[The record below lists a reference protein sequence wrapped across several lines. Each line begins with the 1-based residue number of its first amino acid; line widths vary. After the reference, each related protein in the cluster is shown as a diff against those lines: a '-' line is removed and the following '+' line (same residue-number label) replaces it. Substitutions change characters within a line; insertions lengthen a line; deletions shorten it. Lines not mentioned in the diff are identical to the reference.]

1 MWHSLGGEAQRRWW
15 KHYCLNSPKTPQG
28 TPGVHPQT
36 CPRDKHGPYEPL
48 LLLGV
53 PGVLDVNPHLPPSAE
68 GARLEK
74 RMWGWVMGQ
83 VWKDTLQVLLMQQ
96 QHGPVTT
103 ERLGSPLPRGENS
116 WSYQQQ
122 WVLISIYLV
131 FRYLLTLYRTPAL
144 CEQQPETWLSSILVW
159 ENLSHSTEDLLGSA
173 CHPRTKDKENIFWKF
188 IEWF

>member
-36 CPRDKHGPYEPL
+36 CPRDKHGPFEPL
-48 LLLGV
+48 LLLRF

-131 FRYLLTLYRTPAL
+131 FRYLLTLYHMPSSVWTAAWDL
-144 CEQQPETWLSSILVW
+144 TEQ
-159 ENLSHSTEDLLGSA
+159 HLGLGEPLPQHRRPVGKCLPSQ
-173 CHPRTKDKENIFWKF
+173 DKG
-188 IEWF
+188 